1 MALGG
6 ANVSSRM
13 AGSTG
18 DLLLKIVYFIQH
30 CLQIYFHAFTSILC
44 YTKHFFKNVKCY
56 TYMYNCICVYIY
68 LFIIWVIL
76 KYISYDDNIMKT
88 NAEKYIRTAP
98 R

>member
-18 DLLLKIVYFIQH
+18 DLLLKIVISSNIVYKYIFMLSRRFMLYKAFFQE
-30 CLQIYFHAFTSILC
+30 CEMLYIYI
-44 YTKHFFKNVKCY
+44 YI
-56 TYMYNCICVYIY
+56 CIIVYVYIYIY

-76 KYISYDDNIMKT
+76 KYIYHMMTTS
-88 NAEKYIRTAP
+88 
-98 R
+98 

>member
-18 DLLLKIVYFIQH
+18 DLLLKIVISSNIVYKYIFMLSRRFMLYKAFFQE
-30 CLQIYFHAFTSILC
+30 CEMLYIYIIV
-44 YTKHFFKNVKCY
+44 Y
-56 TYMYNCICVYIY
+56 VYIY
-68 LFIIWVIL
+68 LWVIL